1 MMSAA
6 AQLQPLLSVEDY
18 LQDERFSEVR
28 HEYIGGCVYAMAGA
42 SDDHNRVAGNIFGE
56 LREQLRGRR
65 CEPFMTDMKVKLP
78 GSQAFYYPDVLVAC
92 DPADNAKYFR
102 ERPAVIFEVLS
113 PETERTD
120 QREKRFAYALI
131 PSVKVYVLVSQEEPK
146 LTVLRRSR
154 SGPWS
159 TEVLQGP
166 RAILKLPEVKAEIPL
181 TRIYERTG
189 ALRQSSKSNG

>member
-1 MMSAA
+1 MSAA